1 VEVDNLYLKEVLGLG
16 DFRLQSLEAI
26 EKWFEVV
33 NLALNYLQYC
43 AMLKYQPKRPV
54 FSLAHY
60 KRQHQRAHAQS
71 FLRALIAEVKRRPSQ
86 VEAILQSFLPAEWLA
101 T

>member
-43 AMLKYQPKRPV
+43 AMLTYHPKRPV
-54 FSLAHY
+54 FSLAHC
-60 KRQHQRAHAQS
+60 KRQHQRTHTQA

-86 VEAILQSFLPAEWLA
+86 VEAIVLSFLPAEWLA